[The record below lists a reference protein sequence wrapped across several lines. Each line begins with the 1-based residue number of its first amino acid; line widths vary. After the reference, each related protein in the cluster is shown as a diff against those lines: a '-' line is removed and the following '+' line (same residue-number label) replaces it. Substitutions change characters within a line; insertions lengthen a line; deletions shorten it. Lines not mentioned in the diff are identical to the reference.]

1 MNLEMPGAQSL
12 TLRADDMRSID
23 IMAAMSDVVSVM
35 GQHTSSNLHPGPKS
49 LPCIPYRML
58 VFRNG
63 KWLDVPVNVS
73 DPIFTEGHMREMAT
87 IIASRVE
94 SSSYAS
100 ALAEAE
106 KVLYE
111 RLYSLGNNMAAQS
124 TKKKSAV

>member
-1 MNLEMPGAQSL
+1 
-12 TLRADDMRSID
+12 
-23 IMAAMSDVVSVM
+23 
-35 GQHTSSNLHPGPKS
+35 
-49 LPCIPYRML
+49 ML

-73 DPIFTEGHMREMAT
+73 DPIFTEGHRREMAT

-94 SSSYAS
+94 TSSYAS

-106 KVLYE
+106 KLIYG
-111 RLYSLGNNMAAQS
+111 RLYSLGNSMAAQS

>member
-12 TLRADDMRSID
+12 TLRADDMMSID

-49 LPCIPYRML
+49 LVRIPYRML

>member
-1 MNLEMPGAQSL
+1 
-12 TLRADDMRSID
+12 
-23 IMAAMSDVVSVM
+23 
-35 GQHTSSNLHPGPKS
+35 
-49 LPCIPYRML
+49 ML

-73 DPIFTEGHMREMAT
+73 DPIFTEGHRREMAT

-106 KVLYE
+106 KVLYQ
-111 RLYSLGNNMAAQS
+111 RLYSLGNSMAAQS

>member
-1 MNLEMPGAQSL
+1 
-12 TLRADDMRSID
+12 
-23 IMAAMSDVVSVM
+23 
-35 GQHTSSNLHPGPKS
+35 
-49 LPCIPYRML
+49 ML

-73 DPIFTEGHMREMAT
+73 DPIFTEGHRREMAT
-87 IIASRVE
+87 MIASRVE

-106 KVLYE
+106 KLIYG